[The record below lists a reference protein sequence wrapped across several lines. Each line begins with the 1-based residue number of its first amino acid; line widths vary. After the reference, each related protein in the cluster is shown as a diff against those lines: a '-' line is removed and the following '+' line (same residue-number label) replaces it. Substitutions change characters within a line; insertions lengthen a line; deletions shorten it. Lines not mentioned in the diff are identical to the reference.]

1 MIWWQ
6 IVCWI
11 TSSIQENSKLRTRG
25 EHVVYRNCF
34 WHSEQ
39 FMYLQI
45 NVLPI
50 FCKNKSFWQRF
61 TCIKEKSDEDIKEEA
76 LEDIYEEIVLSNF
89 ETDLTENNTFKCTT
103 CNKSYSQK
111 KKLKRH
117 MKTVHSNEE
126 FECNTCNKSYSNK
139 EALKRHLQFVHSN
152 EKFKCS
158 KCNKSYSNKDNLN
171 RHMKFVHVNDKKTNK
186 TSQFKC
192 LICGTTFL
200 HKHSLQVNLCQKI
213 LFLHQLTHNMT
224 IDC

>member
-1 MIWWQ
+1 
-6 IVCWI
+6 
-11 TSSIQENSKLRTRG
+11 
-25 EHVVYRNCF
+25 
-34 WHSEQ
+34 
-39 FMYLQI
+39 
-45 NVLPI
+45 
-50 FCKNKSFWQRF
+50 
-61 TCIKEKSDEDIKEEA
+61 
-76 LEDIYEEIVLSNF
+76 
-89 ETDLTENNTFKCTT
+89 
-103 CNKSYSQK
+103 
-111 KKLKRH
+111 

-186 TSQFKC
+186 TNQFKC

-213 LFLHQLTHNMT
+213 FFLHQLTHNIMT
-224 IDC
+224 DCSSELQVQYMKIPSSEDGESMLCTQIGFLFSF